1 MTTTAWLGLGFV
13 LLLTLIGGAA
23 VWWVLRNISRS
34 ELDQDAKSR
43 WGLLIGLSPSAGLF
57 AWSQRDKLLGH
68 AGIDDDDDADGPADD
83 EITPPR

>member
-68 AGIDDDDDADGPADD
+68 AGIDGDEDANDPADG
-83 EITPPR
+83 EIPPPR